1 MKNKSP
7 LFVIAVLLCA
17 LSFGFI
23 TSGIILQTKTST
35 VDKALPTM
43 KASIKHSAKLEEEV
57 DPENK
62 KVVELMSLVQGKDQ
76 LVKHNYKP
84 EYLDSFYYK
93 TTNSVKIKN
102 LDNDTLLKMLWINLK
117 DSKDK
122 TDIEDGFTVS
132 TDTFKTMYKKLFGDS
147 IEYSKNTT
155 STTANACLKVNYN
168 TKNDNYEFY
177 NNCRESSKTEI
188 IPVITKAVRSDKEM
202 RIYQKVA
209 VVNNNNLYKDLDL
222 RTRITNKFTED
233 RIKEYPLNTYIF
245 TFKVN
250 SKGEYYFYK
259 VEQQ

>member
-1 MKNKSP
+1 MKSRGP
-7 LFVIAVLLCA
+7 LFIIAIVLCS
-17 LSFGFI
+17 LSFGFL
-23 TSGIILQTKTST
+23 TTGIILKEKDNT
-35 VDKALPTM
+35 VEEVLPTM
-43 KASIKHSAKLEEEV
+43 NASLKHSVKLEEEI

-62 KVVELMSLVQGKDQ
+62 KVVELMTLIQGKDQ
-76 LVKHNYKP
+76 LKKHSYKP

-93 TTNSVKIKN
+93 TTNGIKMKN
-102 LDNDTLLKMLWINLK
+102 VENDILLKMLWFNLK

-122 TDIEDGFTVS
+122 TEIEGGFTVS
-132 TDTFKTMYKKLFGDS
+132 VDTFKSMYKKLFGES
-147 IEYSKNTT
+147 IEFSKNTT

-168 TKNDNYEFY
+168 TKNDNYEFF
-177 NNCRESSKTEI
+177 NTCKESSKTEVL
-188 IPVITKAVRSDKEM
+188 PVIVKAVKSDKEI

-209 VVNNNNLYKDLDL
+209 VINNNNLYKDLDL
-222 RTRITNKFTED
+222 RTRITNQFQED